1 MTTGPNWYDV
11 LDVDPTATTDEI
23 RDSWRASIADLTP
36 ADRRFRLYNQAA
48 EVLLDP
54 ERRAAHDAELARE
67 DHHDVLPAPAP
78 VGEPPAAAQRRSRR
92 EALAGLPAALGQA
105 VRSRREARATRPAGA
120 GEGSA
125 RGWVAPTWL
134 LVGLGLLTVL
144 SLALT
149 GYLWSQPSEAAVAE
163 SASSARNAAERAVV
177 TVLSYDYETLE
188 EDQEAAHEV
197 ITSDYREDYD
207 ELFAVIE
214 ENAPSTRTVV
224 DVDVLASSIV
234 RAGEDR
240 TEVLLFVDRP
250 TTNKVTKEPVVYKD
264 QVTVT
269 MQRVDGEWL
278 VDDVETSPAQQ

>member
-1 MTTGPNWYDV
+1 MSATPGPNWYDV
-11 LDVDPTATTDEI
+11 LDVDSSATTDEI
-23 RDSWRASIADLTP
+23 GDAWRAAIADLTP

-54 ERRAAHDAELARE
+54 ERRAAHDAELAEAEGEAATEPVPGPVPAAKRE
-67 DHHDVLPAPAP
+67 PAPDRAEELPDEPAP
-78 VGEPPAAAQRRSRR
+78 DVVRAARRWPVVPLWL
-92 EALAGLPAALGQA
+92 LAGVA
-105 VRSRREARATRPAGA
+105 VLAVLA
-120 GEGSA
+120 
-125 RGWVAPTWL
+125 
-134 LVGLGLLTVL
+134 VGV
-144 SLALT
+144 T

-197 ITSDYREDYD
+197 ITSDYRKDYD

-214 ENAPSTRTVV
+214 ENAPSTRTEV

-234 RAGEDR
+234 RASDDR

-250 TTNKVTKEPVVYKD
+250 TTNKVTQQPVVYKD

-278 VDDVETSPAQQ
+278 VDDVQTSPAQQ